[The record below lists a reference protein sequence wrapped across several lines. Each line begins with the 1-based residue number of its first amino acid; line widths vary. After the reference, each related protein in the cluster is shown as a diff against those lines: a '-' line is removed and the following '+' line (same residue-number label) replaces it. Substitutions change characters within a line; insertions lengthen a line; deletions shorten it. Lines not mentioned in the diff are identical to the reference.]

1 MKNKHD
7 EIKDLLKA
15 TRNMLS
21 NSLVKEETERIKKTY
36 GMLTEE
42 DVLKKYNVGKAIEDS
57 IEDDE
62 DEEKDEYEVSDDN
75 KEKETA
81 DDKKQGYRISGG
93 ILVLHGKD
101 NTDLELTTDEKI
113 AFQETMDEFVSEVSD
128 LVDFNKL
135 NVYSK
140 NVEWSGKI
148 IDFEIEFFYSIGEEN
163 GVYMAMMY
171 ENGNDFL
178 CNKITEDQLI
188 LKDKFKQGTEYINK
202 WWKKHAIS
210 RYTKLHDEGRIKPE
224 HLFYIDA
231 IGISWEEMKAKYL
244 SEVGR

>member
-101 NTDLELTTDEKI
+101 NTDLELTTDEKM

-148 IDFEIEFFYSIGEEN
+148 IDFDIEFFYSIGEEN
-163 GVYMAMMY
+163 GVYIQGDMIKTD
-171 ENGNDFL
+171 EKFL
-178 CNKITEDQLI
+178 DMVNK
-188 LKDKFKQGTEYINK
+188 LKVYYDKFKSK
-202 WWKKHAIS
+202 WAKVLASRKKTS
-210 RYTKLHDEGRIKPE
+210 PNE
-224 HLFYIDA
+224 
-231 IGISWEEMKAKYL
+231 
-244 SEVGR
+244 